1 MRLFFLQLY
10 DYLVIYFQ
18 SPDWQRSYLTIQ
30 IISFTISVF
39 LIVGIV
45 YLLSKHEGW
54 FKLKG
59 FLKTRVIVVPPQKAF
74 RRKWGEILA
83 RLKSQDEANLKLAVI
98 EADKLFDD
106 FLQKIGYHGETM
118 ADKLKQINPAQI
130 SNLRE
135 VWQAHQIRNAIVHDT
150 DFKISNNQAE
160 FAIDAYQKTFEE
172 FEVL

>member
-1 MRLFFLQLY
+1 MRLFLLQLY

-18 SPDWQRSYLTIQ
+18 SPDWQRSYLIIQ
-30 IISFTISVF
+30 IISFTISIILIAGTVYF
-39 LIVGIV
+39 LR
-45 YLLSKHEGW
+45 KHEGW

-59 FLKTRVIVVPPQKAF
+59 FLKTRIIVVPPKKAF

-98 EADKLFDD
+98 EADKLLDD
-106 FLQKIGYHGETM
+106 FLQKIGYRDGTM
-118 ADKLKQINPAQI
+118 ADKLKQITPAQI

-150 DFKISNNQAE
+150 DFKISNSQAE
-160 FAIDAYQKTFEE
+160 FAVDAYQKTFEE
-172 FEVL
+172 FEIL